1 MILTVSHGMFLLP
14 WSTAASEKVLPE
26 PPKLVPAKSLSNPMS
41 HVPLFNKQ
49 KRKRDS
55 FGSLGNEVRSPK
67 RRNELN
73 PIATSI
79 SANPVTPSILEA
91 SQTPASHAETTLTT
105 PRGHIAEGEGGSQP
119 ARQENMDK
127 ASSSYDIMNS
137 TPLQQTIES
146 QFSLEILLKHRE
158 LRLID
163 QELAKCQVALEQLRR
178 CEVMPY
184 PASSSDPIVMAKV
197 SSGTGPSYTQTHS
210 PAPWGVTEGPYARHY
225 AQWLIPDPAF
235 GDSVSERLRLQLDG
249 TALPDRATR
258 GSKSTKSH
266 PGGSTRAQRG
276 SAREKLHAL
285 PHGYPEPK
293 EDKGPMIV
301 KRSTDGHM
309 VKLVCLDCR
318 RENFNSA
325 QGFINHC
332 RIAHSRGF
340 ASHDAAAIA
349 CGEEVE
355 ADAPNSAPGGS
366 TGQVNPAA
374 GLVHPLIRSALLTN
388 ATPQLSPAT
397 QQRRK
402 RAQSKALTSSRHPG
416 KPDGTNDTSSTAHAG
431 PSSQLDLQS
440 PSPFKPS
447 PHTPHLSALFAKTG
461 RGGDLDEMVTEAMR
475 KPEPETPTTEY
486 ADDDDEDVEETIEQS
501 ESQRPHGT
509 LGVIRSGG
517 RLPARSG
524 ISPAPLERTP
534 SSKSAPKP
542 TPRRPPD
549 YLNTLAPSSA
559 KNEQSFP
566 EPAYVSHPHHCDTQ
580 TITSPPITSP
590 TLNLSPNTLESHQ
603 APSLVSDDG
612 DYGNTHSDFESETPS
627 SAIAS
632 DDEDTFEVEVKDSE
646 QQMDLDAPSGSGSSG
661 ADYGLS
667 KPHHHAPQP
676 TRRRPSALVRRHPAE
691 RGFEQRRVSFQS
703 PVPTPIPRGKGGA
716 RRKGGK

>member
-1 MILTVSHGMFLLP
+1 MFLLP
-14 WSTAASEKVLPE
+14 WSTSSASEKVLPE
-26 PPKLVPAKSLSNPMS
+26 SPKLVPAKSLPNPMS

-55 FGSLGNEVRSPK
+55 FGSLGIEARSPK
-67 RRNELN
+67 RRNEQPN
-73 PIATSI
+73 PIATSV
-79 SANPVTPSILEA
+79 SANPVTPRILGVGRN
-91 SQTPASHAETTLTT
+91 PASHVDPALIS
-105 PRGHIAEGEGGSQP
+105 PKGRIAEGEDDSQG
-119 ARQENMDK
+119 NIDK
-127 ASSSYDIMNS
+127 AVSSSYDIMDL

-184 PASSSDPIVMAKV
+184 PVSSSDPNVMAKV
-197 SSGTGPSYTQTHS
+197 SSGIGSSHDAQTQS

-235 GDSVSERLRLQLDG
+235 GDSVSEQLRLQLDG
-249 TALPDRATR
+249 TAFPDRATR

-266 PGGSTRAQRG
+266 SSSSTRAQRG

-301 KRSTDGHM
+301 KRSTDGHL

-355 ADAPNSAPGGS
+355 ADAPNSAPGGL
-366 TGQVNPAA
+366 TGQSNPAA

-388 ATPQLSPAT
+388 ATPQVSPAT

-402 RAQSKALTSSRHPG
+402 RAQSKALTSSHHSRNT
-416 KPDGTNDTSSTAHAG
+416 DGTNYTPSTPHAG

-440 PSPFKPS
+440 LFPFKPS
-447 PHTPHLSALFAKTG
+447 PHTPHLSALFAKSG

-486 ADDDDEDVEETIEQS
+486 AEDDDEDVEESIEQP
-501 ESQRPHGT
+501 ESQGSHGT
-509 LGVIRSGG
+509 LGVIRGGG

-524 ISPAPLERTP
+524 ISPAPLERTLVL
-534 SSKSAPKP
+534 KSAGKP
-542 TPRRPPD
+542 TPRRPD
-549 YLNTLAPSSA
+549 YLNTFAPNSA
-559 KNEQSFP
+559 NNKQPFP
-566 EPAYVSHPHHCDTQ
+566 EPTYVSHPHHCDPQ

-646 QQMDLDAPSGSGSSG
+646 QQMDLDAPSGSSG
-661 ADYGLS
+661 ADYGLG
-667 KPHHHAPQP
+667 KPHHHSPQP
-676 TRRRPSALVRRHPAE
+676 ARRRPSALVRRHPAE

>member
-1 MILTVSHGMFLLP
+1 MFLLP

-26 PPKLVPAKSLSNPMS
+26 PPKLVPPKPLSNPMS

-55 FGSLGNEVRSPK
+55 SGNEARSPK
-67 RRNELN
+67 RRHEPN

-79 SANPVTPSILEA
+79 SANPVAPPILEA
-91 SQTPASHAETTLTT
+91 SQKPVSHAERTLTT
-105 PRGHIAEGEGGSQP
+105 PKGRIAEGEDASQP
-119 ARQENMDK
+119 ARQDNIDK
-127 ASSSYDIMNS
+127 ASSAYDIMNS

-178 CEVMPY
+178 CEIMPY
-184 PASSSDPIVMAKV
+184 PASSSDPNVMAMA
-197 SSGTGPSYTQTHS
+197 SSGTGPSYSAQTQS
-210 PAPWGVTEGPYARHY
+210 SAPWGVTEGPYARHY

-235 GDSVSERLRLQLDG
+235 GDSVSEQLRLQLDG
-249 TALPDRATR
+249 TVLPDRATR
-258 GSKSTKSH
+258 GSMSTKSH
-266 PGGSTRAQRG
+266 GASTRAQRG

-355 ADAPNSAPGGS
+355 ADAPSSVPGGS
-366 TGQVNPAA
+366 TGQINPAA

-402 RAQSKALTSSRHPG
+402 RAQSKVTMSRHSG
-416 KPDGTNDTSSTAHAG
+416 KSDGTNDIPSAAHAG

-440 PSPFKPS
+440 PFPFKPS

-475 KPEPETPTTEY
+475 KPEPETPLTEY
-486 ADDDDEDVEETIEQS
+486 ADDEDEDVEESIEQP
-501 ESQRPHGT
+501 ESRRHGT
-509 LGVIRSGG
+509 LGVIRGGG

-524 ISPAPLERTP
+524 MSPAPSERTP
-534 SSKSAPKP
+534 TLKSAARP
-542 TPRRPPD
+542 TPRRPD
-549 YLNTLAPSSA
+549 YLNTFAPSSA
-559 KNEQSFP
+559 KNEQSFS
-566 EPAYVSHPHHCDTQ
+566 EPTYVSHPHHCDTQ
-580 TITSPPITSP
+580 TIASPPITSP

-646 QQMDLDAPSGSGSSG
+646 QQMDLDAPSGSSG
-661 ADYGLS
+661 ADYGLSS
-667 KPHHHAPQP
+667 KPHHHAPQSARP
-676 TRRRPSALVRRHPAE
+676 RPSALVRRHPAE
-691 RGFEQRRVSFQS
+691 RGSSREE
-703 PVPTPIPRGKGGA
+703 
-716 RRKGGK
+716 